1 MKRWSAYAGVLIG
14 ILCALSV
21 VSHDAFARD
30 HGPRFA
36 NSSSK
41 PN

>member
-1 MKRWSAYAGVLIG
+1 MKRWTACASVL
-14 ILCALSV
+14 LSLVCALSV

-36 NSSSK
+36 NSSSN

>member
-1 MKRWSAYAGVLIG
+1 MRRWSVYASVL
-14 ILCALSV
+14 LSLVCALSV

-30 HGPRFA
+30 HGPRVA
-36 NSSSK
+36 NSSSN

>member
-1 MKRWSAYAGVLIG
+1 MKRWIAHASVFLSLVCVLG
-14 ILCALSV
+14 V
-21 VSHDAFARD
+21 VSHDAFARG

-36 NSSSK
+36 NSASN

>member
-1 MKRWSAYAGVLIG
+1 MRRWPVYASVL
-14 ILCALSV
+14 LSLVWALSV

-36 NSSSK
+36 NSSSN
-41 PN
+41 PT